1 MANASTITEAPLKD
15 TGAKGKKIG
24 PTKEELFLAQVFDV
38 DKKYMF
44 ELAYENMPRQTPVWN
59 VRTNRPEPPKQFK
72 PYRNIVMTSM
82 IIWNGQRRGIRYYDG
97 CESIFQDEQPKDKD
111 TIEQFVKQTPRRAF
125 IDGKFG
131 VYGDERMLLLFLLAS
146 SFNQESEF
154 RTRTADI
161 IYKPSNSEKKATIE
175 AEKLDQTE
183 KALELA
189 KAATFSKI
197 MIHAD
202 YLGIPLKDF
211 DSDNDLSEKEIR
223 IAYRREALRDAKNFL
238 ESYGNKSLEIK
249 YYIKKAMGEGLIDY
263 TSSPNKALWKTSG
276 REIKD
281 ISGLKSFAAV
291 LESLFEFSQLEE
303 GDEFKVQVTALY
315 N

>member
-1 MANASTITEAPLKD
+1 MAHASATEAPLKEK
-15 TGAKGKKIG
+15 GAPKEKGLS
-24 PTKEELFLAQVFDV
+24 KEERFLAQVFDPE
-38 DKKYMF
+38 KKYMF

-59 VRTNRPEPPKQFK
+59 VRTNRPEPQKAHK

-82 IIWNGQRRGIRYYDG
+82 VIWNGQRRGVRYYDG
-97 CESIFQDEQPKDKD
+97 CESIFIDEQPKDKE

-131 VYGDERMLLLFLLAS
+131 CYGDERMLLLFMFIS
-146 SFNQESEF
+146 SFSQDSEF

-161 IYKPSNSEKKATIE
+161 VYKPSNSEKKATLE
-175 AEKLDQTE
+175 AEKLDLTE

-189 KAATFSKI
+189 KNATFSKI

-202 YLGIPLKDF
+202 FLGIPLKDF

-223 IAYRREALRDAKNFL
+223 TAYRREALRDSKNFL
-238 ESYGNKSLEIK
+238 DSYGNKSLETK
-249 YYIKKAMGEGLIDY
+249 YYIKKAMAEGLIDY
-263 TSSPNKALWKTSG
+263 TSNANKALWKTSG

-281 ISGLKSFAAV
+281 ISGIKSFAAV
-291 LESLFEFSQLEE
+291 LETLFEFSQLEE
-303 GDEFKVQVTALY
+303 GDEFKIQVTALY